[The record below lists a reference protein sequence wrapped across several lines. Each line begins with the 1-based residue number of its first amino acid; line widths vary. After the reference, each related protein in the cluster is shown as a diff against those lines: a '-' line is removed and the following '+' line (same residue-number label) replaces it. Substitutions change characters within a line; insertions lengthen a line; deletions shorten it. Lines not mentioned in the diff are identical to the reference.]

1 MKYLYQFLIIAVI
14 TFISELLNYMIPLTI
29 PASIYGLVIMLT
41 LLKSGV
47 LKLKYIKDIGD
58 FLMDTMPIM
67 FVPIGV
73 EIITLYSSLGDFI
86 FPATVIT
93 IVTTVIVMVVT
104 GLVSQGIIRRDKEDI

>member
-1 MKYLYQFLIIAVI
+1 MKYLYQFLIIALI

-29 PASIYGLVIMLT
+29 PASIYGLVIMLV

-47 LKLKYIKDIGD
+47 LKLKYIKDVGG
-58 FLMDTMPIM
+58 FLLDTMPIM

-73 EIITLYSSLGDFI
+73 EIITIYSAMTDFI

-93 IVTTVIVMVVT
+93 IVTTIIVMVVT
-104 GLVSQGIIRRDKEDI
+104 GLVSQKIIRRDKEDI